1 MTKIKNCE
9 NATKNSNLFTNRS
22 FILYWVS
29 STFAMAASNILQFV
43 LALYVLDLTHSAT
56 TFASILSIVII
67 PRIIATP
74 ISGVWADRYHK
85 VRLMA
90 GINIGSGMFLVIFAL
105 LHLTVQPLSVLMVFI
120 LVILLEL
127 SEVLYSA
134 PSAAIIPSVVSKDE
148 LAEATSL
155 SSIDDGIVRILGA
168 AVAAFTYNAV
178 GVAGGLLGAGA
189 FNLIACLTILFVRIP
204 KPLRETSTNEESGEC
219 KEKKAGAVSQFFDAV
234 KLVKTDSFTRRLVLM
249 APLLNFFLTSV
260 LTVTLV
266 YLLREKL
273 QISTNNYALY
283 NALRGMI
290 GIVVP
295 LISISFMKKKP
306 EGTIIQGSIAILAIL
321 VLTLF
326 IVVLP
331 DVSQALGDS
340 FILMISI
347 SIAVLMSAVLILM
360 NIATTVVFK
369 TTVRLD
375 YIGRVVSI
383 INLLATISVP
393 LGQLFFG
400 YLADSQP
407 IGLSFL
413 LSAAGMFVVFL
424 IARKMFR
431 NERNQDEISLEG
443 TVR

>member
-1 MTKIKNCE
+1 M
-9 NATKNSNLFTNRS
+9 
-22 FILYWVS
+22 
-29 STFAMAASNILQFV
+29 
-43 LALYVLDLTHSAT
+43 
-56 TFASILSIVII
+56 
-67 PRIIATP
+67 
-74 ISGVWADRYHK
+74 
-85 VRLMA
+85 
-90 GINIGSGMFLVIFAL
+90 
-105 LHLTVQPLSVLMVFI
+105 
-120 LVILLEL
+120 
-127 SEVLYSA
+127 
-134 PSAAIIPSVVSKDE
+134 
-148 LAEATSL
+148 
-155 SSIDDGIVRILGA
+155 
-168 AVAAFTYNAV
+168 
-178 GVAGGLLGAGA
+178 
-189 FNLIACLTILFVRIP
+189 
-204 KPLRETSTNEESGEC
+204 
-219 KEKKAGAVSQFFDAV
+219 
-234 KLVKTDSFTRRLVLM
+234 
-249 APLLNFFLTSV
+249 
-260 LTVTLV
+260 
-266 YLLREKL
+266 
-273 QISTNNYALY
+273 
-283 NALRGMI
+283 
-290 GIVVP
+290 
-295 LISISFMKKKP
+295 
-306 EGTIIQGSIAILAIL
+306 
-321 VLTLF
+321 LTLF

-331 DVSQALGDS
+331 DVSQVLGDS